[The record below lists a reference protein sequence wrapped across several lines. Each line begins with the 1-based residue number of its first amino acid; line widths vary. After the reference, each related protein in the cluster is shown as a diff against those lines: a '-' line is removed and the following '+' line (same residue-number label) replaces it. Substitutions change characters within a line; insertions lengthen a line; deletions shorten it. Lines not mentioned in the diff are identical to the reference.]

1 MEFPDGGRGNP
12 AGRMNMRKLKL
23 YEIKYRQIYNHQIN
37 DDVLTATI
45 RAVNPE
51 RAETKLYYMLAC
63 YNCFADVLEIKEYN
77 EAHGL
82 NEEG

>member
-1 MEFPDGGRGNP
+1 MEFPNGGRGKP
-12 AGRMNMRKLKL
+12 CRKDDMRKLKL

-37 DDVLTATI
+37 DEVLTATI

-82 NEEG
+82 NDEG